1 MRLVYLNID
10 GVNAL
15 PVDEFVFILMWR
27 LNANLGS
34 VYAAKN
40 IWETVLS
47 VKKKKSP
54 WSSVLRAA
62 PAVSRCT
69 ELGGVTRQSHE

>member
-1 MRLVYLNID
+1 MSTEHIKDGARMYPQTHTHVDLHTHTRLVYLNID

-40 IWETVLS
+40 I
-47 VKKKKSP
+47 
-54 WSSVLRAA
+54 
-62 PAVSRCT
+62 
-69 ELGGVTRQSHE
+69 